1 MDTRSLQNEI
11 ENYLNKLVEIQRDSI
26 SSSASPESI
35 QEFISGLK
43 TLYEKALDLQHQFG
57 IQRLQHL
64 EAAMAAKFAAVPA
77 AQRAQPVHV
86 ESLLPKSPASQT
98 EIKAPTQEVTQPE
111 IKTTTQEVTPTE
123 IKAPIQEV
131 IQVVGQI
138 AAPKPAPSHPSMD
151 DLLMAAANKT
161 AEANQA
167 MQSTRRKKVITD
179 IHDRFDE
186 VPTLAGKFNDQETLA
201 KRMAGTKL
209 QNGVA
214 EKHQHKPIADLKAAI
229 GTNEKFLFINHL
241 FSGDTQAYLSSI
253 EFLNS
258 SGNIETARTY
268 MNQDLVIKYDWD
280 ISSHPASLFV
290 DLVERRFIS

>member
-11 ENYLNKLVEIQRDSI
+11 ENYLNKLVELQRESI
-26 SSSASPESI
+26 ASSSTPESI
-35 QEFISGLK
+35 EEFISGLK
-43 TLYEKALDLQHQFG
+43 TLYEKALDLQHQYG
-57 IQRLQHL
+57 IQRLQNL
-64 EAAMAAKFAAVPA
+64 EAAMAAKFAVVPPP
-77 AQRAQPVHV
+77 QKAQPVHV
-86 ESLLPKSPASQT
+86 DSFLPKSPAVQK
-98 EIKAPTQEVTQPE
+98 EIKAPIQEAIQ
-111 IKTTTQEVTPTE
+111 TE

-131 IQVVGQI
+131 LQVVEQI
-138 AAPKPAPSHPSMD
+138 AAPKPMSSHPSMD
-151 DLLMAAANKT
+151 ELLMAAANKT

-167 MQSTRRKKVITD
+167 LESSRRKKVITD

-186 VPTLAGKFNDQETLA
+186 VPTHAGKFNDQETLA
-201 KRMAGTKL
+201 KRMAGTKQ

-229 GTNEKFLFINHL
+229 GINEKFLFINHL

-253 EFLNS
+253 EILNS

-268 MNQDLVIKYDWD
+268 VKQDLVIKYDWD